1 MNNIDKFILLKQ
13 LNLEYQEY
21 KMLYERYINNIEN
34 NEDDKDIINEKYSL
48 LKEKINNYDDIF
60 LDDSDLVYKSE
71 ITNFSSDDSQFK
83 ELKQNIDFLNKNLKI
98 EEEKLKNSKLK
109 TNSNNMIYNFY
120 FFIIVFFITLFILS
134 TSNIISNEIIFFIS
148 ILVLLLF
155 IYENKIYLFHMFS
168 YLKKTLKSIYIY
180 INLI

>member
-21 KMLYERYINNIEN
+21 KMLYERYINNIDN
-34 NEDDKDIINEKYSL
+34 NEDDKDIINEKYYL
-48 LKEKINNYDDIF
+48 LLDKINKYDDIF

-98 EEEKLKNSKLK
+98 EQEKLKNSKLK

>member
-1 MNNIDKFILLKQ
+1 MNNIDKLILLKK

-21 KMLYERYINNIEN
+21 KTLYKRYINNIDN
-34 NEDDKDIINEKYSL
+34 NEDDKVIINDKYSL

-98 EEEKLKNSKLK
+98 EQEKLKNSKLK